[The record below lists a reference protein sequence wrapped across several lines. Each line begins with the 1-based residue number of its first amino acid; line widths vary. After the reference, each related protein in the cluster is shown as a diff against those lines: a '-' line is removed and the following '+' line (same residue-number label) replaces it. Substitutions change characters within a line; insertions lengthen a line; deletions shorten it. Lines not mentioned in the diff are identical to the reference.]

1 MHNFHSKIKKMKK
14 ARYIRQS
21 TKNQTNLRQL
31 AKAHPDEILFID
43 IISGSIPFAE
53 RPEGRKLIEAVDAS
67 GAHTINY
74 ITFHDL
80 SRAGRSTIDVLT
92 TLSYFQSKGVIVKI
106 DNLGLESMINGKSN
120 PIFSLICSV
129 LSEINSLERATLLE
143 RQAEGIAQ
151 AKLRNVYKGRV
162 KGTTDSPEIT
172 TEKHKRTIRAL
183 KANPTLSLRDI
194 AKLASDADYKVS
206 ANTVK
211 KVKAILN
218 ETN

>member
-1 MHNFHSKIKKMKK
+1 
-14 ARYIRQS
+14 
-21 TKNQTNLRQL
+21 
-31 AKAHPDEILFID
+31 
-43 IISGSIPFAE
+43 
-53 RPEGRKLIEAVDAS
+53 
-67 GAHTINY
+67 
-74 ITFHDL
+74 
-80 SRAGRSTIDVLT
+80 
-92 TLSYFQSKGVIVKI
+92 
-106 DNLGLESMINGKSN
+106 MINGKSN

-143 RQAEGIAQ
+143 RQSEGVYQ

-162 KGTTDSPEIT
+162 QGTTDSPEIT
-172 TEKHKRTIRAL
+172 LEKHKRTIRAL
-183 KANPTLSLRDI
+183 KANPKLSLRDI

>member
-1 MHNFHSKIKKMKK
+1 MKR

-21 TKNQTNLRQL
+21 SKSQTNLRQL
-31 AKAHPDEILFID
+31 AKAHSDETLFID

-53 RPEGRKLIEAVDAS
+53 RPEGKNLIEAVENES
-67 GAHTINY
+67 INY
-74 ITFHDL
+74 LTFHDL

-92 TLSYFQSKGVIVKI
+92 TLNFFQSKGVIVKI
-106 DNLGLESMINGKSN
+106 DNLGLESMVNGKVN
-120 PIFSLICSV
+120 PIFNLITTV
-129 LSEINSLERATLLE
+129 LSEINSLERTTLLE
-143 RQAEGIAQ
+143 RQAEGVYQ

-162 KGTTDSPEIT
+162 KGTTDSPEKT
-172 TEKHKRTIRAL
+172 LETHKRTIKAL
-183 KANPTLSLRDI
+183 KSNPTLSLRDI

-218 ETN
+218 QTV